1 MKNQYCFEKFSVSGY
16 ISVESVKHGVI
27 FMPIFRYTCK
37 KCGAN
42 FELLLRR
49 FDSEAKCPECGSV
62 DLEKALNRFAAVTK
76 NTSGCPAKFDC
87 PSAGGCGC
95 AGGCC
100 GHKH

>member
-1 MKNQYCFEKFSVSGY
+1 
-16 ISVESVKHGVI
+16 
-27 FMPIFRYTCK
+27 MPIFRYTCK

-42 FELLLRR
+42 FELLLPR
-49 FDSEAKCPECGSV
+49 FDSEAKCPVCGSD
-62 DLEKALNRFAAVTK
+62 DLEKALNRFSAVTK
-76 NTSGCPAKFDC
+76 STSGCPAKFDC